1 MAHPRKK
8 SRLITVGSTVYR
20 WRIGFHSYDAQHQKG
35 VAIYG
40 DKLTNGAEIRFDT
53 NAQAI
58 TPKIIRRALEHGLRN
73 GFDPA
78 DSSTSRHL
86 SEEEVT
92 EVVYGFAH
100 SLTFGSA
107 KYTWTPNFRGGLHME
122 LHSAE
127 IPAGQVMSTMV
138 SLSLHHLTNE
148 LAAAFIAFG
157 LHSGWKPTQ
166 TGLDCYWIES
176 EACQQIVAE
185 QFPGWNG
192 KSPFHT
198 SGPSDSELQPDG
210 ATF

>member
-8 SRLITVGSTVYR
+8 SRLITVGSTIYR

-58 TPKIIRRALEHGLRN
+58 TPKIIRRALELGLRS

-86 SEEEVT
+86 SDEEVA
-92 EVVYGFAH
+92 EVVYCFAH
-100 SLTFGSA
+100 PLTLGSA

-122 LHSAE
+122 FRSAE
-127 IPAGQVMSTMV
+127 ILVGQMMSTMV
-138 SLSLHHLTNE
+138 SLSLNHE
-148 LAAAFIAFG
+148 RASFSF
-157 LHSGWKPTQ
+157 HSLWSSLWLEANADGTRLL
-166 TGLDCYWIES
+166 LD
-176 EACQQIVAE
+176 
-185 QFPGWNG
+185 
-192 KSPFHT
+192 
-198 SGPSDSELQPDG
+198 
-210 ATF
+210 